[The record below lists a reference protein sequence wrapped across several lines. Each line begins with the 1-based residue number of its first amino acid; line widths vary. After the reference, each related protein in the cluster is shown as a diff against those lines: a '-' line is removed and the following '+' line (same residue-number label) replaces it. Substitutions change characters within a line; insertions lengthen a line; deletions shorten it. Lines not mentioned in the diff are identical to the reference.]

1 MQGCQIVHYSVNKL
15 INRIPCE
22 VCIFRESE
30 DGVTTALGAKVSQ
43 SSSLL
48 KDEPFRV
55 LLR

>member
-15 INRIPCE
+15 ITRIPCE